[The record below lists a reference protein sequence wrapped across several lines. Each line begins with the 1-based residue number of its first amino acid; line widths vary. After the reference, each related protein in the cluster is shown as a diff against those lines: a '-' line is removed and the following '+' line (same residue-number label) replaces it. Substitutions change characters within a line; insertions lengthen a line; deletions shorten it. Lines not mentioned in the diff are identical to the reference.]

1 MGGLA
6 NIVTKLAADCSAA
19 SLDAMFVHPNK
30 ELLLSETK
38 QVATLVE
45 LSITSVTTTGL
56 LLPTDEPP
64 LFLIT

>member
-1 MGGLA
+1 MGGCA
-6 NIVTKLAADCSAA
+6 NLVTKLATDCSAA
-19 SLDAMFVHPNK
+19 RLDAKFARPNK
-30 ELLLSETK
+30 ELLLSETER
-38 QVATLVE
+38 VATLE